1 MTHTDVSLTPASRRR
16 TVLITL
22 AVIAGAAVAAAL
34 HLTGVLPPG

>member
-1 MTHTDVSLTPASRRR
+1 MTHTDVSRPRSRRR

-22 AVIAGAAVAAAL
+22 AVITGALVAGTL